1 MQAQGT
7 LTSYFAK
14 LRTYAAQSSVGYS
27 NLYYILSKRMPQT
40 TPPGSNSGT
49 PTSQALNEFT
59 MASWRLYTPGGSANT
74 NWLSQ
79 INQASPATVQK
90 EMVTL
95 LAEIN
100 YQMYLTRQQEER
112 LLLTNTMLLL
122 LSSRSS
128 QPTAPSLDNP
138 APPQ

>member
-1 MQAQGT
+1 
-7 LTSYFAK
+7 
-14 LRTYAAQSSVGYS
+14 
-27 NLYYILSKRMPQT
+27 
-40 TPPGSNSGT
+40 
-49 PTSQALNEFT
+49 
-59 MASWRLYTPGGSANT
+59 MATWRLYTPGGNANT
-74 NWLSQ
+74 NWLTQ

-128 QPTAPSLDNP
+128 QPVAPTQQNAKGS
-138 APPQ
+138 